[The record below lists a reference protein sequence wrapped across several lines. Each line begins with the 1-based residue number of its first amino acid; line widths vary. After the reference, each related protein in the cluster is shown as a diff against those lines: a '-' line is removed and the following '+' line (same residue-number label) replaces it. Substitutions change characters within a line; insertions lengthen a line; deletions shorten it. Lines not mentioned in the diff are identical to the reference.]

1 MMLCFNYDVVCYMRR
16 DLFKDEKGIYNLIK
30 LIVKVFCFFFLSM
43 FKKYCFVFK
52 NFVLVVEV
60 LLNIIYF

>member
-1 MMLCFNYDVVCYMRR
+1 MMLCFNYYVVFCMKR
-16 DLFKDEKGIYNLIK
+16 DLFKDEKRIYNLIK
-30 LIVKVFCFFFLSM
+30 LIVNVFCFFFLRM

>member
-1 MMLCFNYDVVCYMRR
+1 MMLCFNYDVVCCMKR
-16 DLFKDEKGIYNLIK
+16 DLFKDEKRIYNLIK
-30 LIVKVFCFFFLSM
+30 LIVNVFCFFFLSM

-52 NFVLVVEV
+52 NFVLVGEV